1 MLFLIT
7 FVLKSNDLMNLET
20 KLLKKTIVFMLII
33 GQFDHSI
40 ITGKTYLA
48 TMTILMFF
56 VFMNRIDKKEIN
68 K

>member
-1 MLFLIT
+1 
-7 FVLKSNDLMNLET
+7 
-20 KLLKKTIVFMLII
+20 MLIV

-56 VFMNRIDKKEIN
+56 VFMNRIDNKEIS
-68 K
+68 KWRE